1 MPRPPPASLS
11 VSDPV
16 QQCARGGSK
25 SKQHLIKYLLALQLQ
40 HGTVQRSLQQDEDEA
55 CSTSS
60 TSTLTT
66 LNPDVASRGFCPRAS
81 FCDCF
86 LLAHKNSLN
95 SKIAK
100 FKITNCIDVATATS
114 AATTA
119 AAAVVA
125 TCSLRSSTLPIGR
138 RQPRLLFLL
147 LVLLLLLWCCCL

>member
-1 MPRPPPASLS
+1 MPRPPPASLA
-11 VSDPV
+11 VS
-16 QQCARGGSK
+16 QSLISSSNALAGGSK

-60 TSTLTT
+60 TSTLTI

-138 RQPRLLFLL
+138 RQPRLL
-147 LVLLLLLWCCCL
+147 LLLLLWCCCL